1 VTGERA
7 MQVGPRGVPVTDSGF
22 RVFRNAEHS
31 NSRLRIAV
39 VALFR
44 DRGTM
49 LELRGDSC
57 FQRIHRSP
65 T

>member
-7 MQVGPRGVPVTDSGF
+7 MQVGPRGLPVTDSGF
-22 RVFRNAEHS
+22 RVFRNAEHW
-31 NSRLRIAV
+31 IAV